1 MFPINLHIVCRFYG
15 LFPAVSASP
24 SHRKSSWIFV
34 CRSPTAEGWR
44 MKTGK
49 CENGK
54 SFFVCVENNKRRSER
69 DGKWKRKN
77 SFLIRHWNEKSN
89 SGKKP
94 QKVSCWVVRI
104 EFSTLTE
111 VEMRAN
117 KSWKLE
123 PTQYLIRVNINPT
136 FLVRAEKKVVVV
148 AVDVL
153 LLDGYNAEYT
163 KNLQRDEKE
172 KLFFLLISSG
182 KVLLWKWE
190 MEFQREQ
197 NTTNLHTTFLASSQ
211 WSDEISCKGQKMLG
225 RALFTHRQG

>member
-1 MFPINLHIVCRFYG
+1 M
-15 LFPAVSASP
+15 ASGNVKI
-24 SHRKSSWIFV
+24 HF
-34 CRSPTAEGWR
+34 
-44 MKTGK
+44 
-49 CENGK
+49 
-54 SFFVCVENNKRRSER
+54 SFDTETTRRATV
-69 DGKWKRKN
+69 
-77 SFLIRHWNEKSN
+77 
-89 SGKKP
+89 GKKTA
-94 QKVSCWVVRI
+94 KVSCRVVRI
-104 EFSTLTE
+104 EFSTLAE

-123 PTQYLIRVNINPT
+123 PTQYLIRVNINST

-153 LLDGYNAEYT
+153 LLDEYNAEYT

-172 KLFFLLISSG
+172 ELFFLLSSG

-190 MEFQREQ
+190 MKFQREQ